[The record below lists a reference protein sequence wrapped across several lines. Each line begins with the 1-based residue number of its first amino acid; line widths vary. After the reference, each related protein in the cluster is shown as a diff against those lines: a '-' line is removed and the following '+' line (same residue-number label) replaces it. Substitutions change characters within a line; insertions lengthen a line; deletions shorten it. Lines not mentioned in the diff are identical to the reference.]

1 MGRLVLTRQEDLSSV
16 DNVEKNNDIFS
27 RLVTASDGS
36 GKYTLEGDEVVRL
49 RPMIIYFFVPYI

>member
-1 MGRLVLTRQEDLSSV
+1 MHLMGRLDLSSV

-49 RPMIIYFFVPYI
+49 RPMIVYFFVPYI